1 MSTNKVNKERTFLA
15 VKPDGVARGLVGEI
29 IARYEKKGFVLVGL
43 KQLVPT
49 KDLAESHYAEHKE
62 RPFFGGLVSFITSGP
77 VVAMVFE
84 GKGVVA
90 SARLMIGVTNPLASA
105 PGSIR
110 GDFGVD
116 VGRNIIHG
124 SDSVESANREIAL
137 WFKPEELLT
146 EVKPNP
152 NLYE

>member
-1 MSTNKVNKERTFLA
+1 VNKERTFLA

-90 SARLMIGVTNPLASA
+90 SARLMIGVTNSLASA

>member
-1 MSTNKVNKERTFLA
+1 STNKVNKERTFLA

-116 VGRNIIHG
+116 VGRNIIGG

>member
-1 MSTNKVNKERTFLA
+1 VNKERTFLA

-105 PGSIR
+105 GGSIR

>member
-116 VGRNIIHG
+116 VGRNIIAG